1 MRKSWK
7 PASIAAALGVSCA
20 LAAMALPKMADANTF
35 FANQTGLSC
44 TGCHQPGQEER
55 GPAGLNSAG
64 LAFKSCGYKVGCGS
78 AAPPPPAPPT
88 TESNKGLATFHN
100 NCPAGQ
106 PRWIIVRAGRN
117 EADRDVVLILEPG
130 QNVKAVVS
138 RGSTFSGQCNAP
150 PRDSGQFSWIRID
163 QVI

>member
-7 PASIAAALGVSCA
+7 FAAVAAALGVSCA
-20 LAAMALPKMADANTF
+20 LATVPGIAEANTF

-55 GPAGLNSAG
+55 GPAGLNAGG
-64 LAFKSCGYKVGCGS
+64 LAFKSCGYKVGCSS
-78 AAPPPPAPPT
+78 AAPPAPVPAT
-88 TESNKGLATFHN
+88 TENNKGLATFHN

-117 EADRDVVLILEPG
+117 EPDRDMTLILEPG
-130 QNVKAVVS
+130 QNLKVVVS
-138 RGSTFSGQCNAP
+138 RGTTFSGQCNGPA
-150 PRDSGQFSWIRID
+150 RDSGQFNWIRID